1 MEFCPTTTN
10 GFPLNV
16 IGEIDENASYF
27 PDLQDTA
34 DTYISFGN
42 FSLPRKLYARPEL
55 DSQRWKKCFLDES
68 TQTSLT
74 SNGLSYNIKAIQ
86 FCAPTHSGSTWP
98 RKPTTTSST
107 ANRIDMVMTFSRTD
121 IGTTDPSVF
130 LVIVPI
136 YLLSELTTTRTSSP
150 VAEEFFKTVVANTNN
165 TAPVVIDTKNYPSL
179 QPLFFDLGDQA
190 AVKYVTCI
198 QLRPPQPK
206 PSVWTMKYLNMAVL
220 YFPAGWIIKDPNILK
235 ALGANND
242 MNFSPYILPGEARGP
257 NFLTPR
263 IQPVKEGASEEVVN
277 QYVSDTNNWSA
288 FGELTGNSISV
299 TNTEFISRFRWI
311 KNGFAASK
319 AEKRLKSTFE
329 YQCLPLDKAKDI
341 DGTNVLLDPATGTR
355 SLASE
360 LDGSSSGENKKQ
372 LEELSA
378 AGSATRTFAIVMGT
392 IFGILVLFIILSY
405 VVSWFTTRKESKEG
419 QDIIIKAAA
428 YIGTT
433 AAAAVAKSTPP
444 TPTPNPVQEPS
455 KVPNPSSEPKSVQIS
470 KKEQLQQE
478 QDKAILEQI
487 SKPIG
492 QQQQQRPQRP
502 QDQQRPQRPQ
512 DQQRPQRPQGRR
524 FGRKRGGEEEEIPQE
539 V

>member
-16 IGEIDENASYF
+16 IGEIDENATYF
-27 PDLQDTA
+27 KDLQDSA

-42 FSLPRKLYARPEL
+42 FSLPRKLYARTEL
-55 DSQRWKKCFLDES
+55 DTQRWKKCFLDES

-98 RKPTTTSST
+98 RKPTTTSTT
-107 ANRIDMVMTFSRTD
+107 ANRIDMVMTFSRQD

-130 LVIVPI
+130 LVVVPI

-150 VAEEFFKTVVANTNN
+150 VAEDFFKAVVANTNSSA
-165 TAPVVIDTKNYPSL
+165 TVVIDTKNYPNL

-206 PSVWTMKYLNMAVL
+206 PNVWTMKYLNMAVL

-235 ALGANND
+235 ALGGNND
-242 MNFSPYILPGEARGP
+242 MNFSPYILPGESRGP

-263 IQPVKEGASEEVVN
+263 VQPLKEGASEELVN
-277 QYVSDTNNWSA
+277 QYVSDTTNWSA
-288 FGELTGNSISV
+288 FGELVGNSISV
-299 TNTEFISRFRWI
+299 ANAEFTSRFRWI

-319 AEKRLKSTFE
+319 GEKRLKSTFE
-329 YQCLPLDKAKDI
+329 YQCLPLDKVKDI
-341 DGTNVLLDPATGTR
+341 DGTNVLLDPSTGTR

-360 LDGSSSGENKKQ
+360 LDSTSSPENKKQ
-372 LEELSA
+372 LDEISA
-378 AGSATRTFAIVMGT
+378 AASATRTFAITMGV
-392 IFGILVLFIILSY
+392 IFGVLVLVIGISYLIPWFLKLS
-405 VVSWFTTRKESKEG
+405 KSKEG
-419 QDIIIKAAA
+419 QEEIIKAAA
-428 YIGTT
+428 YIGVT
-433 AAAAVAKSTPP
+433 AASAAKAAPQPPSPKPVAAPEESSKPVAEPP
-444 TPTPNPVQEPS
+444 S
-455 KVPNPSSEPKSVQIS
+455 IS
-470 KKEQLQQE
+470 KDEQLKRE
-478 QDKAILEQI
+478 RDKAILEQI

-492 QQQQQRPQRP
+492 QKPQLRDQQQRPRDQ
-502 QDQQRPQRPQ
+502 QQRPR
-512 DQQRPQRPQGRR
+512 DQQRPQGRR
-524 FGRKRGGEEEEIPQE
+524 FGRKKGGDEEEILEE